1 MDFSLDKSSGRYVI
15 RSYSAGTIIINN
27 ASYEDPIILG
37 LEELHENRLPT
48 DLNELNKEL
57 LDELKVA
64 DYEVVILGTG
74 ESQQFPSWD
83 LLEQAQMIGTPLEV
97 MATDAACRTF
107 AVLASEGRKVL
118 ALLYP

>member
-1 MDFSLDKSSGRYVI
+1 MDFSLDKSSGRYII
-15 RSYSAGTIIINN
+15 RSYNAGTIIINN
-27 ASYEDPIILG
+27 ASYQDPIVLD
-37 LEELHENRLPT
+37 LEQLLEKRLPT
-48 DLNELNKEL
+48 DLSELNKEL
-57 LDELKVA
+57 LDELKIA

-74 ESQQFPSWD
+74 ESQQFPTWD

-107 AVLASEGRKVL
+107 TVLASERRKVL